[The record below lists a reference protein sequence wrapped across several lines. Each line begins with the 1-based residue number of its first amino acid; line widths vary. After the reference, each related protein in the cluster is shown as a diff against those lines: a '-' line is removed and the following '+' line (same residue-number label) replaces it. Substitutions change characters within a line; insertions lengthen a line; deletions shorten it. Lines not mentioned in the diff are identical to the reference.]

1 MNEITPI
8 LVAIVGVVGT
18 IMVGRWTKKTTLEET
33 NYKNAEK
40 LYLRYES
47 LNENLRK
54 EIKSLQDKIDVM
66 ESTMQNMQKEF
77 SKEQEY
83 FKGKND
89 QQNRVIDELNH
100 SINEKDTRIKE
111 LEKENAEF
119 KRIFTND
126 RHN

>member
-18 IMVGRWTKKTTLEET
+18 ILVGRWTKKTTLEET

-47 LNENLRK
+47 LNEDLRK
-54 EIKSLQDKIDVM
+54 EIKSLQSKMDEM
-66 ESTMQNMQKEF
+66 EKTMQSMQKDF
-77 SKEQEY
+77 NKDQEY
-83 FKGKND
+83 FKEKNE

-100 SINEKDTRIKE
+100 SINEKDNLIKE
-111 LEKENAEF
+111 L
-119 KRIFTND
+119 
-126 RHN
+126 